1 MNPDVIRHIVAEVLH
16 RRRIDRREPNRI
28 EAEPAQII
36 EPCDQATQIAHA
48 VAIAVHERAW
58 VDLVDNA
65 ALPPQIG
72 GGALTAVSGLRSE
85 FSRHCQSSGFVF
97 SGSGTSSTA
106 ACPGMC
112 QPSSVS
118 RAAVP
123 APPYF
128 GLSLDQRMS
137 QRRLSGGARSGSGA
151 IDRCKSAQIG

>member
-1 MNPDVIRHIVAEVLH
+1 MLIGSMVGNEIQDQLDFPRMRFPNQEIEVVQSAEQRMNPDVIRHIVAEVLH

-28 EAEPAQII
+28 DAEPAQII

-72 GGALTAVSGLRSE
+72 GGALTAASGVRSE

-112 QPSSVS
+112 QADRKSV
-118 RAAVP
+118 V
-123 APPYF
+123 
-128 GLSLDQRMS
+128 
-137 QRRLSGGARSGSGA
+137 
-151 IDRCKSAQIG
+151 